1 MELYKKTYFD
11 HRNFILSE
19 IEHLEVTIEEAF
31 VLLYIDFCNEFNI
44 NFDLETCAKKMKMKP
59 VALDNLMNQL
69 INKGYLEIKM
79 KNRKVVY
86 SLEQVFKVKENLEV
100 LATNEFQSLFELYE
114 SEFGRPLTMSES
126 QRLSEWMSTYEL
138 KLIEYALREAVVYET
153 RSFDYINVILIKWKE
168 KKLTALDYE
177 EGER

>member
-1 MELYKKTYFD
+1 MELYQKTYFN

-19 IEHLEVTIEEAF
+19 IEHLDVNVEEAF
-31 VLLYIDFCNEFNI
+31 VLLYIDYCNEFNI
-44 NFDLETCAKKMKMKP
+44 NFDLETCAHKMKMQP
-59 VALDNLMNQL
+59 TVLDGLMNHL

-79 KNRKVVY
+79 ENRKVVY
-86 SLEQVFKVKENLEV
+86 CLDQVFKVKENLEV
-100 LATNEFQSLFELYE
+100 LPTNEFQSLFDLYE

-153 RSFDYINVILIKWKE
+153 RSFDYIDVILIKWKE
-168 KKLTALDYE
+168 KKLTAHDYE
-177 EGER
+177 EGNR